1 MQVHVEIEATLYE
14 QGKRAIKALGWA
26 TVSEYVRAKIREAIR
41 EAERR

>member
-1 MQVHVEIEATLYE
+1 VQVHVEIEDSFYE
-14 QGKRAIKALGWA
+14 QGKQAIKALGWA